1 MHTAHLLLVGV
12 AVDVGRALGG
22 RQLVDVAALV
32 DSVHEVIIKFNHAL
46 FQIWAWWLRRS
57 PFNIDCIKQ
66 IELELVFEIIL
77 LSR

>member
-46 FQIWAWWLRRS
+46 FQI
-57 PFNIDCIKQ
+57 
-66 IELELVFEIIL
+66 
-77 LSR
+77 